1 MFRCD
6 FCRAW
11 NSTVWRGAGR
21 IKELEDTL
29 SAEQNL
35 AQQKD
40 LRDMIN
46 HSKSELEASTDVEQ
60 QRQAT
65 EIEAAQQLRTEQDK
79 LNALEIQLD
88 DLVRK
93 LGNPSERSTR

>member
-1 MFRCD
+1 
-6 FCRAW
+6 
-11 NSTVWRGAGR
+11 
-21 IKELEDTL
+21 
-29 SAEQNL
+29 
-35 AQQKD
+35 
-40 LRDMIN
+40 MIN

-93 LGNPSERSTR
+93 LGNLSERSTR

>member
-1 MFRCD
+1 
-6 FCRAW
+6 
-11 NSTVWRGAGR
+11 
-21 IKELEDTL
+21 LEDRL

-40 LRDMIN
+40 FRDRIN

-65 EIEAAQQLRTEQDK
+65 EIDATQQLRGEQDR
-79 LNALEIQLD
+79 LNALETQLD

-93 LGNPSERSTR
+93 LGNPSERPTH